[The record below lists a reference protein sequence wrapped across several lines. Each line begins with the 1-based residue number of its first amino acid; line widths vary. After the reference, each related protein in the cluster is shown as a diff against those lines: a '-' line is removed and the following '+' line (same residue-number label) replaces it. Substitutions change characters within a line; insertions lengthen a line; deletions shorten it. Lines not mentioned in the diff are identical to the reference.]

1 MLNHHSFSPLSY
13 LSFHHLRY
21 IFNIYNYSRFLWW
34 SDLSKVLYFSSLSD
48 PSQCDSNTKDFWMN
62 MQTLTAYLKKLAEQN
77 PSSSYYNVDIMKYQV
92 QQTGI
97 TAWGLSSFYS
107 DEVYLTEVVCWSFSC
122 HLLDARLTTGSIH
135 CQQGH
140 TLYQEMESPAL
151 WGLVQLTDPDPVSF
165 FWQKCKNVW
174 QDVQFL
180 SVTLDFLRSVVQWLF
195 GGWRGW
201 GRRHCWYWKFEVKS
215 LEILTNYGKK
225 NRVNDILPELGQ
237 AGNKISLKVKR
248 KIKGKASIKKRLRLG
263 EEQDRLNHVLEVLAE
278 RQW

>member
-21 IFNIYNYSRFLWW
+21 LFDIYNYSRYLWW

-151 WGLVQLTDPDPVSF
+151 WRLVQLTDPDPVRF
-165 FWQKCKNVW
+165 FLAEMQKCMTRCTISECDPRLSQVSG
-174 QDVQFL
+174 
-180 SVTLDFLRSVVQWLF
+180 SVTI
-195 GGWRGW
+195 WRLEGM
-201 GRRHCWYWKFEVKS
+201 GQETLLI
-215 LEILTNYGKK
+215 LEIWS
-225 NRVNDILPELGQ
+225 
-237 AGNKISLKVKR
+237 KISGNTYQLWKEK
-248 KIKGKASIKKRLRLG
+248 
-263 EEQDRLNHVLEVLAE
+263 
-278 RQW
+278 